1 MATLLERL
9 NQEMA
14 DVIGTTQSSLV
25 QISNG
30 HRGVGAGTIWH
41 PDGLIVTNAHVSA
54 GRRRRGRVHGDAL
67 WVTLPDGSKYPAR
80 IVAQDN
86 EHDLAALRIEAQNL
100 PTIPLGDSRQL
111 KTGQCVFAVGHPWG
125 VIGAVTS
132 GVVIGSG
139 GEWPEMPQ
147 NGREWLVM
155 SLHLRPGHSGGP
167 VVDIDGRLVGIN
179 TLITGPDVG
188 VAVPVHVAKAFL
200 RQALSV

>member
-14 DVIGTTQSSLV
+14 DVIGTTRHSLV

-54 GRRRRGRVHGDAL
+54 GRRRRGRVHSDAL

-100 PTIPLGDSRQL
+100 PTIPLGDSRHLQ
-111 KTGQCVFAVGHPWG
+111 TGQCVFAIGHPWG
-125 VIGAVTS
+125 VMGAVTS
-132 GVVIGSG
+132 GVVIGTG
-139 GEWPEMPQ
+139 AEWPEMPQ

-179 TLITGPDVG
+179 TLMTGPDVG
-188 VAVPVHVAKAFL
+188 VAVPVHVAKEFL

>member
-1 MATLLERL
+1 MPTLLEQL

-14 DVIGTTQSSLV
+14 AVIEATQRCLV

-41 PDGLIVTNAHVSA
+41 PDGLILTNAHVSA
-54 GRRRRGRVHGDAL
+54 GRRRRGRVHNDAL
-67 WVTLPDGSKYPAR
+67 WVTLPDGQKYPAQ
-80 IVAQDN
+80 ILAQDN
-86 EHDLAALRIEAQNL
+86 ARDLAALRIDVQNL
-100 PTIPLGDSRQL
+100 PTIPLGDSRSLQ
-111 KTGQCVFAVGHPWG
+111 TGQCVFAVGHPWG

-139 GEWPEMPQ
+139 AEWPEMPS
-147 NGREWLVM
+147 GEHEWLVM

-179 TLITGPDVG
+179 TLMTGPDVG

>member
-1 MATLLERL
+1 MTGLLEQL

-14 DVIGTTQSSLV
+14 DVIGTTQRSLV

-41 PDGLIVTNAHVSA
+41 PDGLILTNAHVSG
-54 GRRRRGRVHGDAL
+54 GRRRRGRVHADAL
-67 WVTLPDGSKYPAR
+67 WVTLPGGQKYPAR

-86 EHDLAALRIEAQNL
+86 ARDLAALRIEAQNL
-100 PTIPLGDSRQL
+100 PAIPLGDSRRLQS
-111 KTGQCVFAVGHPWG
+111 GQCVFAIGHPWG

-132 GVVIGSG
+132 GVVIGTG
-139 GEWPEMPQ
+139 AGWPEMPPA
-147 NGREWLVM
+147 GHDWLVM

-179 TLITGPDVG
+179 TLMTGPDVG
-188 VAVPVHVAKAFL
+188 VAVPVHVAKEFL
-200 RQALSV
+200 RRALSV